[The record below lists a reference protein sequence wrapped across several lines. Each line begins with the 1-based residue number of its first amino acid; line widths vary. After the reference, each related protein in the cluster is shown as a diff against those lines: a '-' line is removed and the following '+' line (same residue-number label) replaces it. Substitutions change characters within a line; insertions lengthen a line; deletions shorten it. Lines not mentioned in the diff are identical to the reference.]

1 MARTAVR
8 QASMAIGHSSMAQ
21 TAGLACA
28 GSNAHHSQNRT
39 QVRVPARAPL
49 HGASRSG
56 TLAAQWAF
64 ERASD
69 PGGDME
75 AMSPQ
80 GALLAQCIARL
91 PERSLPRHAWAAEV
105 LVEQLWACSVGAGH
119 EEWRPLLAP
128 MIADGGVDARRV
140 RGEVWRLAR
149 SGALEPAGIGRLA
162 RFTVT
167 PEAVQES
174 RCVAPINCSTNEVVT
189 QAVVQLTARLLAS
202 SK

>member
-1 MARTAVR
+1 
-8 QASMAIGHSSMAQ
+8 
-21 TAGLACA
+21 
-28 GSNAHHSQNRT
+28 
-39 QVRVPARAPL
+39 
-49 HGASRSG
+49 
-56 TLAAQWAF
+56 
-64 ERASD
+64 
-69 PGGDME
+69 ME

-128 MIADGGVDARRV
+128 MIADEGVDVRRV
-140 RGEVWRLAR
+140 RGEVWQLAR
-149 SGALEPAGIGRLA
+149 GGALEPAGVGRLA

-167 PEAVQES
+167 PEAVKES
-174 RCVAPINCSTNEVVT
+174 RCVAPVSPSADEVLT
-189 QAVVQLTARLLAS
+189 QAIGQLTARLLAS